1 MTFVGVFKIYSRHIK
16 AKRLNAEGISYKKKL
31 IMNRFGLIGIGLTV
45 FYCSGAFGFGQN
57 STALVEEG
65 RRKGFGYLGNGLGF
79 HGYHHL
85 WGAYALA
92 ALYFFKIKAVIVA
105 FFVGAAAFWGFK
117 YVLGKGVLGFGGCGH
132 EIIREGPII
141 GYDDHM

>member
-1 MTFVGVFKIYSRHIK
+1 
-16 AKRLNAEGISYKKKL
+16 
-31 IMNRFGLIGIGLTV
+31 MNKFGLIVVVL
-45 FYCSGAFGFGQN
+45 AFSSIAYGYDQTSN
-57 STALVEEG
+57 STGVESRDLVEG
-65 RRKGFGYLGNGLGF
+65 RRKGFGGLGLHGF
-79 HGYHHL
+79 HGYHHI

-92 ALYFFKIKAVIVA
+92 ALYFIKIKAVIVA

-117 YVLGKGVLGFGGCGH
+117 YFFAKGGFGCHGGH